1 MDIPFFQE
9 FLMVSNPITIGI
21 LILFV
26 AMLGFVYY
34 LQRRQTAFGNLVI
47 IGTLLG
53 AVLGFVVQFIAQF
66 PDDPMKVV
74 YIKESTKWFSLIGGG
89 FIDLIRMLVIP
100 LVFISII
107 HVILHME
114 RGADLKK
121 LVSSTAFVALVMV
134 AIAAVVGLVFGSVTH
149 LGEGIA
155 AGGAPAKMREVK
167 PVVDTLRA
175 LIPNNPISAMAE
187 TNVIAVVVFGVII
200 GGIARLIK
208 QTGTDKLELVTK
220 LFDELH
226 LIISWVADFII
237 GLMPY
242 GVLGLLATTLAQ
254 KGFQA
259 IADMGLFIVLIYVG
273 VVIMLIVQ
281 AVLLTI
287 FGVSPIMY
295 FRKARAPLFLAF
307 TSRSSMGVLPLTV
320 DTLTKRLGVNAA
332 TANTVGSFGTTAGMQ
347 GCAGVFPALCIVY
360 IANVAGVPLDM
371 TMYVMSVIVIA
382 LGSIGIA
389 GVPGT
394 ATMAASVSLSGTGLG
409 AFFSSI
415 SPVLAIDP
423 IIDMGRTMLNV
434 SGSMTNAIVVDKLMG
449 TFDQEAFNDTSTIDR
464 PVSNKTGGDTEVA

>member
-134 AIAAVVGLVFGSVTH
+134 AIAAVVGLVLGSVTH

-259 IADMGLFIVLIYVG
+259 IADMG
-273 VVIMLIVQ
+273 
-281 AVLLTI
+281 
-287 FGVSPIMY
+287 
-295 FRKARAPLFLAF
+295 
-307 TSRSSMGVLPLTV
+307 
-320 DTLTKRLGVNAA
+320 
-332 TANTVGSFGTTAGMQ
+332 
-347 GCAGVFPALCIVY
+347 
-360 IANVAGVPLDM
+360 
-371 TMYVMSVIVIA
+371 
-382 LGSIGIA
+382 
-389 GVPGT
+389 
-394 ATMAASVSLSGTGLG
+394 
-409 AFFSSI
+409 
-415 SPVLAIDP
+415 
-423 IIDMGRTMLNV
+423 RTMLNV